1 MPERWLT
8 YTMLVLLSV
17 GIFSAERVLAR
28 SKERAA
34 ALLRNAEGKTVGM
47 AHFTQ
52 ESKGV
57 RIAVTVKNLSPGE
70 RGIHIHAVGRC
81 EPPDFASA
89 GPHFNPLGKQH
100 GLKNPAGPHAGDLP
114 NLVVKEDGSAIYEQS
129 TESVTLVAGE
139 LSLFD
144 ADGSALIIHADA
156 DDQQTDPTGN
166 SGGRVICGVITPMKT
181 LSMGMPS
188 GLSALLL
195 LGAIGLLLWLLLF
208 RR

>member
-1 MPERWLT
+1 MRNRRLICT
-8 YTMLVLLSV
+8 VLALLSV
-17 GIFSAERVLAR
+17 GIFIGSTVLAR

-70 RGIHIHAVGRC
+70 HGIHIHAVGKC

-100 GLKNPAGPHAGDLP
+100 GLKNPEGPHAGDLP
-114 NLVVKEDGSAIYEQS
+114 NLAVKEDRSAIYEQV
-129 TESVTLVAGE
+129 TNRVTLAAGE

-144 ADGSALIIHADA
+144 ADGSALVIHTNA

-166 SGGRVICGVITPMKT
+166 SGGRIVCGVITPMKT
-181 LSMGMPS
+181 IAMGMPS
-188 GLSALLL
+188 GMIAALL
-195 LGAIGLLLWLLLF
+195 LGAAGLLLWLWLF
-208 RR
+208 KR

>member
-34 ALLRNAEGKTVGM
+34 ALLRNAEGKMVGM

-114 NLVVKEDGSAIYEQS
+114 NLVVKEDGSAIYEQV